1 MKKIALITA
10 VVGVLNVLPV
20 NIVRGMDVEEAAYQE
35 ALRITAPLQEVV
47 DGIHGAGQNTNS
59 LDDYNLAVDN
69 IINSYNADS
78 DLSLILDTAYCHND
92 GSWQVIKKRLSA
104 KIENL
109 VQMLTDY
116 FIANPS

>member
-1 MKKIALITA
+1 MKKIALIIA

-20 NIVRGMDVEEAAYQE
+20 SIVRGMDVEEVAYQE

-47 DGIHGAGQNTNS
+47 NGIHGEGQNTNS

-69 IINSYNADS
+69 IINSQSVDS

-92 GSWQVIKKRLSA
+92 GSRQVIKNDCLQKL
-104 KIENL
+104 KNL
-109 VQMLTDY
+109 RQILT
-116 FIANPS
+116 